1 MLRGTV
7 SELAWELRS
16 YSDLEWVKVL
26 GLVLKSYPD
35 LERVKERELRSYF
48 DLEWVKA
55 FAFDQAQEKASN
67 FALLTEG
74 LMKVLAK
81 AQE

>member
-1 MLRGTV
+1 M
-7 SELAWELRS
+7 
-16 YSDLEWVKVL
+16 
-26 GLVLKSYPD
+26 KSYPD

>member
-16 YSDLEWVKVL
+16 YSDLEWVKERE
-26 GLVLKSYPD
+26 LKSYPD

-55 FAFDQAQEKASN
+55 FAFDQAQEKVSN